1 MEYIAFIYFTFGF
14 IVAFILFVTGYDA
27 NDMNDRKPF
36 HRFLVYFI
44 GVTIIFFTWPVW
56 VIAIIRIYYKINKG
70 DYNG

>member
-1 MEYIAFIYFTFGF
+1 MEYIVFIYFTFGF
-14 IVAFILFVTGYDA
+14 LVAFILFVAGWDA
-27 NDMNDRKPF
+27 NDMSDRTLF

-56 VIAIIRIYYKINKG
+56 VIIIIRIYYKINKG